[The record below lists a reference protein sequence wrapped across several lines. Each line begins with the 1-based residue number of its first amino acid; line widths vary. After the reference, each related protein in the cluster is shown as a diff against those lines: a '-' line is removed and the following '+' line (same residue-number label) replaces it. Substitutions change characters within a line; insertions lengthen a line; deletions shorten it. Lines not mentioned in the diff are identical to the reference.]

1 MAKKNYNSMSKTTNR
16 VEETIETKQVNE
28 ETKVEETKE
37 VKKLFGVVS
46 NCEKLNVRKH
56 PNIKSEVESVI
67 GKGVEVEITNI
78 PSTKDFYPVI
88 VKVNESEDSLSEDQY
103 VKGYCMKKYISVKE

>member
-1 MAKKNYNSMSKTTNR
+1 MAKKNYNSMSKTAKNVDEQST
-16 VEETIETKQVNE
+16 TKPVNE

-37 VKKLFGVVS
+37 VKKFGVVS

-56 PNIKSEVESVI
+56 PNLKSEVEAVI
-67 GKGVEVEITNI
+67 EKGIEVEITNI

-88 VKVNESEDSLSEDQY
+88 VKVNESESEDQY
-103 VKGYCMKKYISVKE
+103 LKGYCMKQYISIKE